1 VTKSATEI
9 PHYPSLTPMIYSK
22 FLFSKIGFDAPHGF
36 TLVSDRHVYTNGAT
50 LFGWGK
56 GDSVKSTLI
65 FGSRSLPFF
74 RLSSHYADTPAT
86 FHALMHEGNYEVM
99 IHAGTITSYYTNKKG
114 REYKMTISANGEEL
128 VRDLVVESDKP
139 YIGRFD
145 VKVGKDNQLNIDF
158 SGKWGVSV
166 IEIYRK

>member
-1 VTKSATEI
+1 
-9 PHYPSLTPMIYSK
+9 
-22 FLFSKIGFDAPHGF
+22 
-36 TLVSDRHVYTNGAT
+36 
-50 LFGWGK
+50 
-56 GDSVKSTLI
+56 
-65 FGSRSLPFF
+65 
-74 RLSSHYADTPAT
+74 
-86 FHALMHEGNYEVM
+86 
-99 IHAGTITSYYTNKKG
+99 
-114 REYKMTISANGEEL
+114 MTISANGEEL